1 MTLHKPN
8 RSARSV
14 VRRKPEKLSQF
25 KKERANAE
33 LTRRKKCNQKKR
45 YDTKE
50 LAQAH
55 CERMLSRVPLQLTP
69 MEPYYC
75 YRHQAWHVGHDW
87 LKYHT
92 ERRQEW

>member
-1 MTLHKPN
+1 MSLN
-8 RSARSV
+8 
-14 VRRKPEKLSQF
+14 
-25 KKERANAE
+25 KK
-33 LTRRKKCNQKKR
+33 KKR

-55 CERMLSRVPLQLTP
+55 CEQMLSRVPLQLTP
-69 MEPYYC
+69 MKPYFC
-75 YRHQAWHVGHDW
+75 YKHATWHVGHDW

>member
-25 KKERANAE
+25 KKQRADAE
-33 LTRRKKCNQKKR
+33 LTRRKKCSQKKK

-55 CERMLSRVPLQLTP
+55 CEQMLSRVPLQLTP
-69 MEPYYC
+69 MEPYFC
-75 YRHQAWHVGHDW
+75 YRHEAWHVGHDW
-87 LKYHT
+87 LKYSQ